1 MIDHGSDGLAQAA
14 RPAEAVER
22 LPLGAPEPPR
32 LGEVLALVL
41 RLGILLL
48 RSGTTTFRV
57 RERMRDFARALGVE
71 RLDAQISLNGIAAT
85 ACADGQSCTRVA
97 ENLTLGINAQRLGA
111 LETLIR
117 AMPPDASLASVHA
130 RLDAIEWTP
139 PLYSVGITAIAV
151 GLACGA
157 FAYFNG
163 GGAGEIAVVAVSAT
177 IGQGVRTFLLRRHL
191 NQLAVTALCAFVT
204 AALYGLI
211 AVGSAHLTGHVIDD
225 RAGFF
230 SSVLFLIPGFPLV
243 ASLLDM
249 IQLEFVAGLARFGYG
264 VMLVLAG
271 AVGLSAVASI
281 IELAAVAPAAAA
293 WPPVATLL
301 LRAAGSFVGGLG
313 FAILYNS
320 ARRDALIVGI
330 MAIAGNCLRLELYD
344 AGISL
349 AAASFLGALL
359 VGVLATLA
367 VPHVRVPR
375 ITLTVPGVIL
385 MTPGVLCY
393 DTIVLFAQG
402 HVLGA
407 LRHGV
412 LAGFVIGAMAMGL
425 VVARFA
431 TDRKWA
437 FET

>member
-1 MIDHGSDGLAQAA
+1 MTDHVGDGLAQAA
-14 RPAEAVER
+14 RPAGPEAR
-22 LPLGAPEPPR
+22 SLPAAPAP

-57 RERMRDFARALGVE
+57 RERMRGLARALGVE

-85 ACADGQSCTRVA
+85 ARTDAQSCTMVA

-111 LETLIR
+111 LEALAR
-117 AMPPDASLASVHA
+117 AVPPERSVAGVHA
-130 RLDAIEWTP
+130 RLDAIEQTP
-139 PLYSVGITAIAV
+139 PLYSVAATAIAV

-163 GGAGEIAVVAVSAT
+163 GGAAEIGVVAASAI

-191 NQLAVTALCAFVT
+191 NQLAVTALCAFLT

-211 AVGSAHLTGHVIDD
+211 ATGSAHLAGRVIDD
-225 RAGFF
+225 RSGFF

-249 IQLEFVAGLARFGYG
+249 IQLEFAAGLTRLGYG

-271 AVGLSAVASI
+271 AVGISAVASI
-281 IELAAVAPAAAA
+281 MGLAAAAPAASAGPA
-293 WPPVATLL
+293 VATLL
-301 LRAAGSFVGGLG
+301 LRAIGSFVGGVG

-320 ARRDALIVGI
+320 VRREAVVVGI
-330 MAIAGNCLRLELYD
+330 MAIAGNCLRLELHD
-344 AGISL
+344 FGLNL
-349 AAASFLGALL
+349 APASFLGALL

-367 VPHVRVPR
+367 APRVRTPR

-393 DTIVLFAQG
+393 DTIVQFAQG
-402 HVLGA
+402 DVLAA
-407 LRHGV
+407 LRSTV

-425 VVARFA
+425 AVARFA
-431 TDRKWA
+431 TDRRWA